1 MFCVTMNHREKFLSL
16 LDQVSK
22 PGRYI
27 GGEPN
32 MIRKDLARIKVRFAL
47 AFPEVYEI
55 GMSHNGMRMLYHLL
69 NGIDDVYA
77 ERAFA
82 PWVDMG
88 ELLQTNGVPLLS
100 LETQSPLRDFDL
112 VGFSLQ
118 AELTY
123 INIPYMLDLSR
134 IPILAEDRG
143 ENDPVV
149 CAGGPCTANPE
160 PLADFIDFFVLG
172 DGEEVVVEI
181 VNVYKEA
188 RQNGLKRQ
196 QILDELAR
204 LQGIYVPSIH
214 HPSQPW
220 GVETRPGK
228 PAVLVKRRWV
238 EALSPDFYSTKP
250 IVPVVDIIQDRV
262 SVEVMRGC
270 TQGCRFCQAG
280 YWYRPTRELNVED
293 VMRLTSE
300 TLRNTGNREIGLL
313 SLSTADY
320 SQVECL
326 TKEMARA
333 FSKDNVSISLPS
345 LRADMFSVSLAENVG
360 EVKKNGFTFAPEAGS
375 VRLRKFINK
384 NISNEELF
392 QAIETAYRQGW
403 NLIKLYFMIGL
414 PTESDP
420 DMRELVDLI
429 REVGKIGKKFKGG
442 KSVNASIGT
451 FVPKSFTPFQ
461 WDRFEDLK
469 VLRERLNYLKA
480 TVRFPF
486 ARLKWHDPK
495 ECFIEGVLSRG
506 DRKVGRVLLK
516 AYHLGCRFDGWDEM
530 FNYELWMKAFE
541 ETAIDP
547 GFYNRDIA
555 LNEVLPWDFIDIGVS
570 KKFLLKERQRSYE
583 QIQTYDC
590 KWGDCSGCGIPGNY
604 ADIKLAAIPAEVAP
618 PLEEMSEEIQ
628 SLLPS
633 LVRSGLRGGRQSSWT
648 NPLESPLTKG
658 DTRGVPAQSIFSQ
671 LQEHGDCIDRSPLE
685 KGELQGE
692 RHSDR
697 VGFPVTPSVYEEV
710 DVSEQ
715 LVQLTL
721 PRPTAAAAKVQGSS
735 TLGTAAEKNADLA
748 PAKPYVLHYVKEG
761 PARFLSH
768 LNVMRLME
776 QAMIRAGLRLRF
788 TEGFNPHPKFA
799 TSPAIPLGMVSQ
811 FEYIQFEHHGELP
824 AKAVELI
831 NACLIEG
838 LSVRTISPF
847 QPNGQWSIT
856 QPLEVSYRAV
866 IDPNALNG
874 DAAVMTEVL
883 GRAND
888 LINHLCDHRRG
899 NDFWCSSKD
908 HERIVDLWTRSEDL
922 IEIGF
927 TVSVNPDTG
936 ALLKPKDLLEQVLG
950 CPPELARKFHVI
962 KESVSFER

>member
-1 MFCVTMNHREKFLSL
+1 MICLTTNHKERYLPL

-32 MIRKDLARIKVRFAL
+32 MIRKDLERVKIRFAL

-55 GMSHNGMRMLYHLL
+55 GMSHNGIRMLYHLL
-69 NGIDDVYA
+69 NRIDDVYA

-88 ELLQTNGVPLLS
+88 QLLQTKGLPLLS

-134 IPILAEDRG
+134 IPILAEDRS
-143 ENDPVV
+143 ENDPLV

-160 PLADFIDFFVLG
+160 PLANFIDFFVLG
-172 DGEEVVVEI
+172 DGEEVVIEI
-181 VNVYKEA
+181 VNVYREA
-188 RQNGLKRQ
+188 RQNGLRRQ
-196 QILDELAR
+196 QILEELTR

-214 HPSQPW
+214 HSSQPW
-220 GVETRPGK
+220 GIETRPGR

-506 DRKVGRVLLK
+506 DRSVGRALLK
-516 AYHLGCRFDGWDEM
+516 AYQLGCRFDGWDEM
-530 FNYELWMKAFE
+530 FNYELWMKAFD

-547 GFYNRDIA
+547 GFYNREIA
-555 LNEVLPWDFIDIGVS
+555 VNEVLPWDFIDIGVS

-583 QIQTYDC
+583 QLQTYDC

-604 ADIKLAAIPAEVAP
+604 ADIKLAAIPTDVVLKE
-618 PLEEMSEEIQ
+618 
-628 SLLPS
+628 
-633 LVRSGLRGGRQSSWT
+633 
-648 NPLESPLTKG
+648 
-658 DTRGVPAQSIFSQ
+658 D
-671 LQEHGDCIDRSPLE
+671 GDCHDNAEPDVSPE
-685 KGELQGE
+685 QTGA
-692 RHSDR
+692 
-697 VGFPVTPSVYEEV
+697 TPSCLGAGLAQGGVAGDAVPEK
-710 DVSEQ
+710 

-721 PRPTAAAAKVQGSS
+721 PGPRVIAQDREGSAGIDAASKRDRG
-735 TLGTAAEKNADLA
+735 LA

-799 TSPAIPLGMVSQ
+799 TSPAIPLGMASQ

-824 AKAVELI
+824 PEAVELI

-838 LSVRTISPF
+838 LSAQTISPL
-847 QPNGQWSIT
+847 QPNGKWSIT

-874 DAAVMTEVL
+874 DTPVMTEVL

-908 HERIVDLWTRSEDL
+908 HERIVDLWTRSEEL
-922 IEIGF
+922 LEIGF

-936 ALLKPKDLLEQVLG
+936 ALLKPKDFLEQVLG

-962 KESVSFER
+962 KESVSFAR

>member
-1 MFCVTMNHREKFLSL
+1 MICATTNYKEKYLPL

-32 MIRKDLARIKVRFAL
+32 VIRKDPERVKVHFAL

-55 GMSHNGMRMLYHLL
+55 GMSHNGIRMLYHLL
-69 NGIDDVYA
+69 NRLDDVYA

-82 PWVDMG
+82 PWVDMAA
-88 ELLQTNGVPLLS
+88 LLQENGVPLLS
-100 LETQSPLRDFDL
+100 LETKTPLREFDL

-123 INIPYMLDLSR
+123 INIPYMLDLSG
-134 IPILAEDRG
+134 IPILAVDRG
-143 ENDPVV
+143 ENDPLI

-160 PLADFIDFFVLG
+160 PVADFIDFFVLG
-172 DGEEVVVEI
+172 DGEEVVIEI
-181 VNVYKEA
+181 VNLYKEA
-188 RQNGLKRQ
+188 RQNGLKRW
-196 QILDELAR
+196 QILEALAKTH
-204 LQGIYVPSIH
+204 GIYVPLVH
-214 HPSQPW
+214 QPPQPW
-220 GVETRPGK
+220 EIETRPGK
-228 PAVLVKRRWV
+228 PSALVKRRWV

-250 IVPVVDIIQDRV
+250 IVPVIDIIQDRI

-280 YWYRPTRELNVED
+280 YWYRPTRELDVED

-300 TLRNTGNREIGLL
+300 TLKNTGNREIGLL

-360 EVKKNGFTFAPEAGS
+360 EVRKNGFTFAPEAGS
-375 VRLRKFINK
+375 VRMRKFINK

-414 PTESDP
+414 PTETDQ
-420 DMRELVDLI
+420 DIRELVELI

-442 KSVNASIGT
+442 KNVNASIGT

-469 VLRERLNYLKA
+469 LITERLNYLKA
-480 TVRFPF
+480 AVRFPF

-506 DRKVGRVLLK
+506 DRRVGRALLK
-516 AYHLGCRFDGWDEM
+516 AYQLGCRFDGWDEM
-530 FNYELWMKAFE
+530 FNYDLWMKAFD
-541 ETAIDP
+541 ETGVDP
-547 GFYNRDIA
+547 HFYNRDVA

-583 QIQTYDC
+583 QVQTYDC
-590 KWGDCSGCGIPGNY
+590 KWGDCRGCGIPGNY
-604 ADIKLAAIPAEVAP
+604 ADIKLAAIPAEPSMALVGAAQAEYDRP
-618 PLEEMSEEIQ
+618 PLDK
-628 SLLPS
+628 
-633 LVRSGLRGGRQSSWT
+633 GG
-648 NPLESPLTKG
+648 
-658 DTRGVPAQSIFSQ
+658 
-671 LQEHGDCIDRSPLE
+671 
-685 KGELQGE
+685 LQG
-692 RHSDR
+692 
-697 VGFPVTPSVYEEV
+697 GMEEV
-710 DVSEQ
+710 DVPLISSLCKEGGFAEEAVQ
-715 LVQLTL
+715 EKLVQLTL
-721 PRPTAAAAKVQGSS
+721 PVPQTSPSGQGSAVS
-735 TLGTAAEKNADLA
+735 GARAGKPADLM
-748 PAKPYVLHYVKEG
+748 PPKPYVLHYSKEG
-761 PARFLSH
+761 SARFLSH
-768 LNVMRLME
+768 LNVMKLME
-776 QAMIRAGLRLRF
+776 QAMIRANLRLRF

-799 TSPAIPLGMVSQ
+799 TSPAIPLGMSSQ
-811 FEYIQFEHHGELP
+811 FEYIQFEHHGDLP
-824 AKAVELI
+824 EGAVELM
-831 NACLIEG
+831 NAYLIEG
-838 LSVRTISPF
+838 LSVRSIVPF
-847 QPNGQWSIT
+847 ESKGKWSVT
-856 QPLEVSYRAV
+856 QPLQVSYKALM
-866 IDPNALNG
+866 DPNSLNG
-874 DAAVMTEVL
+874 EAAAMTDLL

-888 LINHLCDHRRG
+888 LINHLCDHRKG

-908 HERIVDLWTRSEDL
+908 HERIVDLWITDENP

-936 ALLKPKDLLEQVLG
+936 ALMKPKDFLEQVLI
-950 CPPELARKFHVI
+950 CPSDLARKFRIV
-962 KESVSFER
+962 KESVSFE

>member
-1 MFCVTMNHREKFLSL
+1 MICATTNYKEKYLPL

-32 MIRKDLARIKVRFAL
+32 MIRKDLGRVKVRFAL

-55 GMSHNGMRMLYHLL
+55 GMSHNGIRMLYHLL
-69 NGIDDVYA
+69 NRLDDVYA

-82 PWVDMG
+82 PWVDMAA
-88 ELLQTNGVPLLS
+88 LLQENGVPLLS
-100 LETQSPLRDFDL
+100 LETKTPLREFDL

-123 INIPYMLDLSR
+123 INIPYMLDLSA
-134 IPILAEDRG
+134 IPILAVDRG
-143 ENDPVV
+143 ENDPLI

-160 PLADFIDFFVLG
+160 PVADFIDFFVLG
-172 DGEEVVVEI
+172 DGEEVVIEI
-181 VNVYKEA
+181 VNLYKEA
-188 RQNGLKRQ
+188 RQNGLKRW
-196 QILDELAR
+196 QILEALAKTH
-204 LQGIYVPSIH
+204 GIYVPLVH
-214 HPSQPW
+214 QPPKPW
-220 GVETRPGK
+220 EIETRPGK
-228 PAVLVKRRWV
+228 PSALVKRRWV

-250 IVPVVDIIQDRV
+250 IVPVIDIIQDRI

-280 YWYRPTRELNVED
+280 YWYRPTRELDVED

-300 TLRNTGNREIGLL
+300 TLKNTGNREIGLL

-360 EVKKNGFTFAPEAGS
+360 EVRKNGFTFAPEAGS
-375 VRLRKFINK
+375 VRMRKFINK

-414 PTESDP
+414 PTETDQ
-420 DMRELVDLI
+420 DIRELVNLI

-442 KSVNASIGT
+442 KNVNASIGT

-469 VLRERLNYLKA
+469 LITERLNYLKA
-480 TVRFPF
+480 AVRFPF

-506 DRKVGRVLLK
+506 DRRVGRALLR
-516 AYHLGCRFDGWDEM
+516 AYQLGCRFDGWDEM
-530 FNYELWMKAFE
+530 FNYDLWMKAFD
-541 ETAIDP
+541 ETGVDP
-547 GFYNRDIA
+547 HFYNRDVA

-570 KKFLLKERQRSYE
+570 KKFLLKERHRSYE
-583 QIQTYDC
+583 QVQTYDC
-590 KWGDCSGCGIPGNY
+590 KWGDCRGCGIPGNY
-604 ADIKLAAIPAEVAP
+604 ADIKLAAIPAE
-618 PLEEMSEEIQ
+618 
-628 SLLPS
+628 PS
-633 LVRSGLRGGRQSSWT
+633 LPPVGGPT
-648 NPLESPLTKG
+648 EYDNILPLKEDS
-658 DTRGVPAQSIFSQ
+658 
-671 LQEHGDCIDRSPLE
+671 DC
-685 KGELQGE
+685 QGNRE
-692 RHSDR
+692 
-697 VGFPVTPSVYEEV
+697 G
-710 DVSEQ
+710 DVSPERTGTSPGGFATTPLKGGFAEEAVDEK

-721 PRPTAAAAKVQGSS
+721 PVQQTSSGGQGS
-735 TLGTAAEKNADLA
+735 AASGARTSKPADLT
-748 PAKPYVLHYVKEG
+748 PAKPYVLHYSKEG

-768 LNVMRLME
+768 LNVMKLME

-799 TSPAIPLGMVSQ
+799 TSPAIPLGMSSQ
-811 FEYIQFEHHGELP
+811 FEYIQFEHHGDLP
-824 AKAVELI
+824 EGAAELI

-838 LSVRTISPF
+838 LSVRSIVPF
-847 QPNGQWSIT
+847 ESKGKWSVT
-856 QPLEVSYRAV
+856 QPLQVSYKAMT
-866 IDPNALNG
+866 DPNALNG
-874 DAAVMTEVL
+874 DAPAMTDLL
-883 GRAND
+883 GRVND
-888 LINHLCDHRRG
+888 LINHLCDHRKG

-908 HERIVDLWTRSEDL
+908 HERIVDLWIRDENP

-936 ALLKPKDLLEQVLG
+936 ALMKPKDFLEQVLI
-950 CPPELARKFHVI
+950 CPSDLARKFRI
-962 KESVSFER
+962 NKEAVSF

>member
-1 MFCVTMNHREKFLSL
+1 MICATTSYREKYLPL
-16 LDQVSK
+16 LDQVTK

-32 MIRKDLARIKVRFAL
+32 MIRKDLGRVKVRFAL

-55 GMSHNGMRMLYHLL
+55 GMSHNGIRMLYHLL
-69 NGIDDVYA
+69 NRLDDVYA

-82 PWVDMG
+82 PWVDMAAI
-88 ELLQTNGVPLLS
+88 LQENGVPLLS
-100 LETQSPLRDFDL
+100 LETSSPLRDFDL

-123 INIPYMLDLSR
+123 INIPYMLDLSA
-134 IPILAEDRG
+134 IPILAADRAED
-143 ENDPVV
+143 DPLV

-160 PLADFIDFFVLG
+160 PVADFIDFFVMG
-172 DGEEVVVEI
+172 DGEEVVIEI
-181 VNVYKEA
+181 VNLYKEA
-188 RQNGLKRQ
+188 RHNGLKRW
-196 QILDELAR
+196 QILEGLAKTP
-204 LQGIYVPSIH
+204 GIYVPQVH
-214 HPSQPW
+214 QPPKPW
-220 GVETRPGK
+220 EIETRPGK
-228 PAVLVKRRWV
+228 PLALVKRRWV

-280 YWYRPTRELNVED
+280 YWYRPTRELNVDD

-300 TLRNTGNREIGLL
+300 TLKNTGNREIGLL

-360 EVKKNGFTFAPEAGS
+360 EVRKNGFTFAPEAGS
-375 VRLRKFINK
+375 VRMRKFINK

-414 PTESDP
+414 PTETDQ
-420 DMRELVDLI
+420 DIRELVDLI

-442 KSVNASIGT
+442 KNVNASIGT

-469 VLRERLNYLKA
+469 VTTERLNYLKA
-480 TVRFPF
+480 AVRFPF

-506 DRKVGRVLLK
+506 DRSVGRALLR
-516 AYHLGCRFDGWDEM
+516 AYQLGCRFDGWAEM
-530 FNYELWMKAFE
+530 FNYDLWMKAFD
-541 ETAIDP
+541 ETGVDP
-547 GFYNRDIA
+547 HFYNRDVA

-570 KKFLLKERQRSYE
+570 KKFLLKERERSYE
-583 QIQTYDC
+583 QVQTYDC
-590 KWGDCSGCGIPGNY
+590 KWGDCRGCGIPGNY
-604 ADIKLAAIPAEVAP
+604 ADIKLAAIPAESPLSPIGAAWDEANRP
-618 PLEEMSEEIQ
+618 PLNK
-628 SLLPS
+628 
-633 LVRSGLRGGRQSSWT
+633 RG
-648 NPLESPLTKG
+648 
-658 DTRGVPAQSIFSQ
+658 
-671 LQEHGDCIDRSPLE
+671 
-685 KGELQGE
+685 LQG
-692 RHSDR
+692 
-697 VGFPVTPSVYEEV
+697 G
-710 DVSEQ
+710 VSEAQ
-715 LVQLTL
+715 ADLPLAPALCREEEFAQDTVPEKLVQLTL
-721 PRPTAAAAKVQGSS
+721 PAQPTAESPATSGVRAGKS
-735 TLGTAAEKNADLA
+735 ADLIPPKA
-748 PAKPYVLHYVKEG
+748 YVLHYSKEG

-768 LNVMRLME
+768 LNVMKLME

-799 TSPAIPLGMVSQ
+799 TSPAIPLGMASQ
-811 FEYIQFEHHGELP
+811 FEYIQFEHHGGLP
-824 AKAVELI
+824 EGAVELM

-838 LSVRTISPF
+838 LSVRSIAPF
-847 QPNGQWSIT
+847 ESKGKWSVT
-856 QPLEVSYRAV
+856 QPLQVSYKAV
-866 IDPNALNG
+866 VDPNALNG
-874 DAAVMTEVL
+874 DAPAMTELL

-888 LINHLCDHRRG
+888 LINHLCDHRKG

-908 HERIVDLWTRSEDL
+908 HERIVDLWIRNEDP

-927 TVSVNPDTG
+927 AVSVNPDTG
-936 ALLKPKDLLEQVLG
+936 ALLKPKDFLEQVLS
-950 CPPELARKFHVI
+950 CPSELARKFRVI
-962 KESVSFER
+962 KESVSFE